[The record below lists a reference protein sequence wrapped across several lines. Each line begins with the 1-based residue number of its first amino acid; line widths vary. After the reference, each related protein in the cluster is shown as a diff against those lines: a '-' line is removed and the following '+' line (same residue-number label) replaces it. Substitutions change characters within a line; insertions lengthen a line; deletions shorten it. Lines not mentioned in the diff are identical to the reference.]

1 MKFVLFFIKACL
13 ISSLTQAQSILD
25 LKLKAVDLYHSEMYL
40 EAEEEFKTLKSRSK
54 YERYKLEL
62 DFLRAL
68 CFYNLLDERN
78 LKKSKSIFKRLINRK
93 NKINSEVY
101 SNSLLFYGRA
111 LHRLSE
117 LDSALV
123 YLKKYK
129 KFSKDNFADDD
140 IKSVLFSLKNKN
152 NYTKF
157 TLNRCSFNSIYDDY
171 SLTSIDDNSFILAS
185 NRPKSNKKNSSLN
198 SDLYYLEF
206 NVRINKWSR
215 VIPCDKY
222 INSEGSELSPFYSAN
237 DSICFFSRSTKVK
250 DSISLSEHKIYFI
263 HNKNKLWSNPA
274 LFPLPYDGSN
284 FKNPYLTNDGNTL
297 FFSSDMNG
305 GYGGYDIWMIKKK
318 SNGFWSMPINLGMS
332 VNTIK
337 DELYPYIS
345 DNTFYF
351 SSNGH
356 LGLGGFDI
364 FKAGIDQYFNI
375 LYVDNMGYPV
385 NSTNDDNALI
395 FKNDSIGYLSS
406 NRVGSI
412 NFDIYKLQNY
422 EN

>member
-1 MKFVLFFIKACL
+1 MTFAK
-13 ISSLTQAQSILD
+13 AQSILD
-25 LKLKAVDLYHSEMYL
+25 LELKAVDLYHSEMYL
-40 EAEEEFKTLKSRSK
+40 EAEEEFRILKSKSK
-54 YERYKLEL
+54 YESYKLEI
-62 DFLRAL
+62 DYLRAL

-78 LKKSKSIFKRLINRK
+78 LKKSKLIFKRLIKRK
-93 NKINSEVY
+93 IKINSEVY

-129 KFSKDNFADDD
+129 IFTEDNFSDDD
-140 IKSVLFSLKNKN
+140 IKSVLFSLNNKN
-152 NYTKF
+152 NDTKF
-157 TLNRCSFNSIYDDY
+157 TLNRCSFNSKYDDY
-171 SLTSIDDNSFILAS
+171 SLTSFDGNSLILAS
-185 NRPKSNKKNSSLN
+185 KRLEPNQKKSSLD
-198 SDLYYLEF
+198 SDLYFLEF
-206 NVRINKWSR
+206 DIKRNKWSK
-215 VIPCDKY
+215 VIPFDKS

-263 HNKNKLWSNPA
+263 HNKNKSWSNPA

-297 FFSSDMNG
+297 FFSSDMKG

-318 SNGFWSMPINLGMS
+318 SNGVWSMPINLGMN

>member
-1 MKFVLFFIKACL
+1 MKFTFLL
-13 ISSLTQAQSILD
+13 INVCITLTFAKAQSILD
-25 LKLKAVDLYHSEMYL
+25 LELKAVDLYHSEMYL
-40 EAEEEFKTLKSRSK
+40 EAEEEFRILKSKSK
-54 YERYKLEL
+54 YESYKLEI
-62 DFLRAL
+62 DYLRSL

-78 LKKSKSIFKRLINRK
+78 LKKSKLIFKRLIKRK
-93 NKINSEVY
+93 TKINSEVY

-129 KFSKDNFADDD
+129 IFTEDNFSDDD

-152 NYTKF
+152 NDTKF
-157 TLNRCSFNSIYDDY
+157 TLNRCSFNSKYDDY
-171 SLTSIDDNSFILAS
+171 SLTSFDGNSLILAS
-185 NRPKSNKKNSSLN
+185 NRLEPNQKKSSLD
-198 SDLYYLEF
+198 SDLFFLEF
-206 NVRINKWSR
+206 DVKRNKWSK
-215 VIPCDKY
+215 VIPCDKS

-237 DSICFFSRSTKVK
+237 DSICFFSRSTKIKV
-250 DSISLSEHKIYFI
+250 SISLSEHKIYFI
-263 HNKNKLWSNPA
+263 QNKNKSLSNPA

-351 SSNGH
+351 SSNGK
-356 LGLGGFDI
+356 LGFGGFDI
-364 FKAGIDQYFNI
+364 FAATIDRYYNVSDVSN
-375 LYVDNMGYPV
+375 LGYSI
-385 NSTNDDNALI
+385 NSTNDDYGYRV
-395 FKNDSIGYLSS
+395 FKDRVFISS
-406 NRVGSI
+406 NRIGSVGL
-412 NFDIYKLQNY
+412 DIYEIIKL
-422 EN
+422 